1 MLMERSTFW
10 ANTCK
15 HSHIWTHPGNAWA
28 ETGKKL
34 YAADRNWPTFVYQG
48 PVSPGSHLALYTS
61 KKIHSHNT
69 GYCARPLRNN
79 LENKRATIDAK
90 LAFMA
95 IKKWLLLRL
104 AYRLFTVQW

>member
-1 MLMERSTFW
+1 V
-10 ANTCK
+10 
-15 HSHIWTHPGNAWA
+15 
-28 ETGKKL
+28 KKL

-95 IKKWLLLRL
+95 KKNGYCCAWHIDYLQYSEQCLG
-104 AYRLFTVQW
+104 